1 MKTPPKA
8 LTEQLYLDHLV
19 AAGRPCNIFLNSGIK
34 ILGVIAAHSANDH
47 AIWLQSESGSGDDW
61 DMYFLHNVST
71 ISPVKDRCLTHGA
84 LTKFNGTQK
93 VRANLNQT

>member
-47 AIWLQSESGSGDDW
+47 AIWLQSESGSEDDW

-71 ISPVKDRCLTHGA
+71 ISPVKDRCFTHGA

-93 VRANLNQT
+93 VRAV